1 MTHDGRWS
9 FVDEAGG
16 NLAVLSNDGFRP
28 RLARTIAVPPDALGN
43 SLTRDGRYLLIADGD
58 GGATVIS
65 VRAAESGGGGAVLG
79 RLSQPGKPGLG
90 GAIEVATSSDGH
102 YAFVSVEYEARV
114 AVYDLRAALARHFRG
129 SSYVGSIPLD
139 QLPAGLAVSPDGRW
153 LYATSELVAGSA
165 SAPVGSLSVIR
176 LATAE
181 RQPSRSVITKVNAGC
196 GPVRVALS
204 SDGRTVW
211 VTVRSGNE
219 LLAFSAAK
227 LRTDPAHAQ
236 LAAVRVGSA
245 PVGLALVNGGREVV
259 VANSN
264 RLAAPTAPS
273 NLTVVSTAA
282 ALAHRPAVLGT
293 IAAGAFPRELA
304 LQPGRPTLLV
314 GNYGSNQLEA
324 VDLRRLP

>member
-1 MTHDGRWS
+1 M
-9 FVDEAGG
+9 
-16 NLAVLSNDGFRP
+16 
-28 RLARTIAVPPDALGN
+28 
-43 SLTRDGRYLLIADGD
+43 
-58 GGATVIS
+58 
-65 VRAAESGGGGAVLG
+65 
-79 RLSQPGKPGLG
+79 
-90 GAIEVATSSDGH
+90 
-102 YAFVSVEYEARV
+102 
-114 AVYDLRAALARHFRG
+114 
-129 SSYVGSIPLD
+129 
-139 QLPAGLAVSPDGRW
+139 SPDGRW

-176 LATAE
+176 IATAE
-181 RQPSRSVITKVNAGC
+181 RQPSRSVVTKVNAGC

-211 VTVRSGNE
+211 VTVRSGNQ
-219 LLAFSAAK
+219 LLAFSANE

-282 ALAHRPAVLGT
+282 ALAHRPSVLGT
-293 IAAGAFPRELA
+293 IPAGAFPREMA
-304 LQPGRPTLLV
+304 LQPGRPTLLA
-314 GNYGSNQLEA
+314 GNYGSDQLEA
-324 VDLRRLP
+324 VDLRAEPPDDAADGGPWNPTTGPQHQAHQDCSLRKEDTPHADAARNPALVPAARPSRAPRRDQV